1 MTHAKALLS
10 MFEQDIL
17 LPSISLFRDHAMAE
31 IQMEEH
37 PEGTVY
43 IIIFRDNSV
52 GRFNTHFT
60 VEE

>member
-1 MTHAKALLS
+1 MTHAKALHAL
-10 MFEQDIL
+10 FEQDIL
-17 LPSISLFRDHAMAE
+17 LPSITLFRDHAMAD
-31 IQMEEH
+31 IQIEDH

-43 IIIFRDNSV
+43 IIVFRDGSV